1 LSSRIKRRLLIR
13 PGGIGDCLLCFPAME
28 ALRAEEYTEVWVPA
42 AIVPLV
48 QFADRVR
55 AISSTGIDLLGI
67 PGRNPPQGL
76 FDGFDSIVSWYG
88 TQREEFRAATPPC
101 TEFRPAL
108 PIADCNIHAVEFF
121 GGSGYPSIRV
131 DSEQQLEFIAIH
143 PFSGSKKKDW
153 PLEQF
158 AALRLPYPVRY
169 CVSPEQ
175 TLAGA
180 VQYDNLYDLARW
192 LRGAVLYIGND
203 SGITHLAAACGVPT
217 VAIFSEN
224 SEPRIWAPRGPHV
237 EVVQAGDSVPA
248 AVDRLLARRGVADPQ
263 SVRTHHRA

>member
-1 LSSRIKRRLLIR
+1 
-13 PGGIGDCLLCFPAME
+13 ME

-42 AIVPLV
+42 AVAPLV

-55 AISSTGIDLLGI
+55 ALGSTGIDLVGI
-67 PGRNPPQGL
+67 PGRTPPVGL

-88 TQREEFRAATPPC
+88 TQRPEFREQVPSF

-108 PIADCNIHAVEFF
+108 PPADCPVHAVEFF
-121 GGSGYPSIRV
+121 GGAGYPKIRI
-131 DSEQQLEFIAIH
+131 EGEPQGFIAIH
-143 PFSGSKKKDW
+143 PFSGSAKKNW

-158 AALRLPYPVRY
+158 RQLSLPYPVRY
-169 CVSPEQ
+169 CISPEQ

-217 VAIFSEN
+217 VAIFSEYSN
-224 SEPRIWAPRGPHV
+224 PRIWAPRGPHV
-237 EVVQAGDSVPA
+237 EVVEAGASVDA
-248 AVDRLLARRGVADPQ
+248 AVERLLARGGIAH
-263 SVRTHHRA
+263 S